1 MLCAIAIG
9 RVLKDYHPKYKWPND
24 ILIKDK
30 KVCGILIEREQDN
43 LVIGKAIA
51 TKGKSLVGK
60 AKAAAAKKARGVGD
74 SVKGGSGGGSGGDSG
89 ADDIASQKN

>member
-1 MLCAIAIG
+1 MSLGAKIAKDEQMINGIVFLVAIAIG

-43 LVIGKAIA
+43 LV
-51 TKGKSLVGK
+51 L
-60 AKAAAAKKARGVGD
+60 
-74 SVKGGSGGGSGGDSG
+74 
-89 ADDIASQKN
+89 